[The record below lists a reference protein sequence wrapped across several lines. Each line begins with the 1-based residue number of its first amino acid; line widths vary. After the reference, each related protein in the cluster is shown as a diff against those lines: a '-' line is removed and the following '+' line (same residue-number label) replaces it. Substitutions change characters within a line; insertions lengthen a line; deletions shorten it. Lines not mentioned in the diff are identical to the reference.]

1 MVSAMASSAEDL
13 NDALEEHIGW
23 YGKRV
28 SKISMLPDFY
38 HQIMQDLGHRPRD
51 YVDETPVRY
60 YDNHVELVAT
70 LDVEFVIHE

>member
-1 MVSAMASSAEDL
+1 MSAMASSAEDL
-13 NDALEEHIGW
+13 NDALDEHTGW

-38 HQIMQDLGHRPRD
+38 HQVMQDTGHPPRD
-51 YVDETPVRY
+51 YVNKKPVRY

-70 LDVEFVIHE
+70 LDREFVIHE